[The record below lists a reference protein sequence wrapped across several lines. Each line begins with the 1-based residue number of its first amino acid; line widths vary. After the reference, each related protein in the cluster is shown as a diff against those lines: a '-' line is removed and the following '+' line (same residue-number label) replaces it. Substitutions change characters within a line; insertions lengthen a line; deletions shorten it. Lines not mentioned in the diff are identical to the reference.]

1 MPQNAVI
8 IDAATRFLR
17 SNPELL
23 ALARRGA
30 GETGRGVEDL
40 LTDAVGRA
48 WTSGLQAVA
57 EKQMVVR
64 PAHRVERG
72 SRQPHRSGGPAVDD
86 ARPYLRVVASRDP
99 GRDRQEQLV
108 YSSSRHQ
115 AAEK

>member
-1 MPQNAVI
+1 MPQSAVI

-23 ALARRGA
+23 ALASRGA
-30 GETGRGVEDL
+30 GETGRSVEDL

-57 EKQMVVR
+57 EKQVVVR
-64 PAHRVERG
+64 PAHRVDRRG
-72 SRQPHRSGGPAVDD
+72 RQLHRRSGPSVDD
-86 ARPYLRVVASRDP
+86 ARPYLRVVASSDPRRD
-99 GRDRQEQLV
+99 GQEQLM
-108 YSSSRHQ
+108 YGSIRHQ

>member
-23 ALARRGA
+23 ALARCGA
-30 GETGRGVEDL
+30 GETGRGVEEL

-48 WTSGLQAVA
+48 WTSGLETVP
-57 EKQMVVR
+57 EKQVVVR
-64 PAHRVERG
+64 PAHRVDRRG
-72 SRQPHRSGGPAVDD
+72 RQPHRSGGPAVDD

-99 GRDRQEQLV
+99 GRDGQEQLV
-108 YSSSRHQ
+108 HSSIRHQ
-115 AAEK
+115 AAEQ